1 MAPQDGASVARNGDR
16 VRGGGIRLDAAT
28 RQNIGTTERR
38 NGRLAIA
45 DEILKFHRR
54 GKILP
59 HLQNLCREDFAKRG
73 FEILSEACTARTL
86 VDKFRPF
93 GFYFHFK
100 IYGTERCERSTGA
113 ALAKSALRHGRL
125 A

>member
-45 DEILKFHRR
+45 DEILKFHRCQVVNR
-54 GKILP
+54 I
-59 HLQNLCREDFAKRG
+59 
-73 FEILSEACTARTL
+73 
-86 VDKFRPF
+86 
-93 GFYFHFK
+93 
-100 IYGTERCERSTGA
+100 
-113 ALAKSALRHGRL
+113 
-125 A
+125 